1 MFVRNSFFA
10 VRQAPKENMLHKL
23 DVSLIRDLPPFRD
36 VKENALRE
44 LLAQAGSHHIS
55 KDANIFSQGQ
65 TAEEFFLL
73 LDGHVRVVKL
83 TPQGEQ
89 FVPRYISAGELFGIA
104 IALGL
109 EEYPATAVAA
119 RDCVVLSWPN
129 SLWPDLVANHPTF
142 ASNTYAMVGQ
152 RLSETQ
158 QQLAELATEH
168 VEQRVAHAI
177 LKLANQTGKKTE
189 DGIVIDFPVSRED
202 ISDMTGT
209 TLHTVSRLLS
219 AWETA
224 GWVKSGRKQITLTDG
239 HRLVMI
245 ANGKK

>member
-1 MFVRNSFFA
+1 
-10 VRQAPKENMLHKL
+10 MLQKL

-36 VKENALRE
+36 LDENALGE
-44 LLAQAGSHHIS
+44 LLMHARSHRIS

-65 TAEEFFLL
+65 SAQEFFLL
-73 LDGHVRVVKL
+73 LDGHLRVVKL

-104 IALGL
+104 VALGL
-109 EEYPATAVAA
+109 DEYPATAVAA

-129 SLWPDLVANHPTF
+129 SLWSNLIQRHPTF
-142 ASNTYAMVGQ
+142 ATNTYAMVGQ

-158 QQLAELATEH
+158 QQLAALATEC

-177 LKLANQTGKKTE
+177 LKLANQTGRKTE
-189 DGIVIDFPVSRED
+189 DGIVIDFPVTRED

-245 ANGKK
+245 ASGKK